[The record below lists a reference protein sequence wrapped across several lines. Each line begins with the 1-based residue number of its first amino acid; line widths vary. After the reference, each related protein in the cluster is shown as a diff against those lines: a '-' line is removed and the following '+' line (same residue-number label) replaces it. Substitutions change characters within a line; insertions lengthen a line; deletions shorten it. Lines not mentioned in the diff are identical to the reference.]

1 MAKGRAAKILGWAVV
16 IATAVV
22 MIIAYLNK

>member
-22 MIIAYLNK
+22 MIVAYFSK